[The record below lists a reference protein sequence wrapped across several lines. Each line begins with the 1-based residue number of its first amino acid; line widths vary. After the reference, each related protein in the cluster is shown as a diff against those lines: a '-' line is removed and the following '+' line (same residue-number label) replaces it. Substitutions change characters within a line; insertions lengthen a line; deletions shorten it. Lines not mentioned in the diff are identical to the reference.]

1 MLKLLKFVG
10 VIVALAPVLLL
21 AQCMYIETSQRN
33 NLSSLCEKSDE
44 GKKLSNI
51 INEAKQAKFEVR
63 SEILFS
69 EKERDWFNR
78 EYDRI
83 LKQIKKDNSKSA
95 AHTVVFAKPG
105 IGYYACIIEH
115 ENGLIKKSQY
125 EDRSS

>member
-1 MLKLLKFVG
+1 MLKLLKIGG
-10 VIVALAPVLLL
+10 VIIALMPVLFL
-21 AQCMYIETSQRN
+21 AQCIFVETSQRN
-33 NLSSLCEKSDE
+33 NLSSLCERSDE
-44 GKKLSNI
+44 GKKLSTV
-51 INEAKQAKFEVR
+51 INEARQAKFKVR
-63 SEILFS
+63 SENLLS

-78 EYDRI
+78 EYNRI
-83 LKQIKKDNSKSA
+83 LKQLKKDKRKSA